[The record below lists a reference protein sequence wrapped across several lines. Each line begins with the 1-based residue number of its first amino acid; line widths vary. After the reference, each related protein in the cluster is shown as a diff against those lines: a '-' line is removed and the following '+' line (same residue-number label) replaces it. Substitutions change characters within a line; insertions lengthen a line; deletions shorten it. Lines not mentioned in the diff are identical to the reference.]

1 MKAKRLFFNHMTRRT
16 LLSNNTQHD
25 GVDEQSVVS
34 RVDALLK
41 DAIVHRASD
50 IHLEPTRDEL
60 RVRFRI
66 DGVLVDQKSFSA
78 VLSLPIIA
86 RLKILGNM
94 NSADRRIPQ
103 DGKFRVMH
111 EGIEVDIRVST
122 FPCLYGEKMVVRI
135 LDRTLQTINL
145 DNLGFEPTMLDAF
158 KRLMQRQSGFFLVT
172 GPTGSGKTTTLYG
185 ALSFLHS
192 SEKNIVT
199 LEDPVEYSLD
209 GITQAQINLAVGF
222 TFEKGMRSL
231 VRQDPDIIMVGEIR
245 DKITA
250 RIAIEAALTGHLV
263 LSTLHTTDAPSAI
276 MRLMDMGIEPFLI
289 NAALS
294 GILAQRL
301 VRKLCVDCRQTRAA
315 MPEEQRLLQSCGI
328 NNDVV
333 YEARGCAAC
342 DHLGYKGRV
351 GIFELLEI
359 SPQLRSLIIK
369 NPQFDEIYN
378 QALADGMI
386 TLASDG
392 AHKVKEGIISLAD
405 YARIV
410 V

>member
-1 MKAKRLFFNHMTRRT
+1 MI
-16 LLSNNTQHD
+16 
-25 GVDEQSVVS
+25 DEQSVVS
-34 RVDALLK
+34 RVDALLA
-41 DAIVHRASD
+41 DAIAHRASD

-60 RVRFRI
+60 RVRVRI
-66 DGVLVDQKSFSA
+66 DGVLIDQKSFSCE
-78 VLSLPIIA
+78 LSLAIIA

-94 NSADRRIPQ
+94 NSAERRLPQ
-103 DGKFRVMH
+103 DGKFYVMH
-111 EGIEVDIRVST
+111 QGNEVDVRVST
-122 FPCLYGEKMVVRI
+122 FPCLCGEKMVVRI
-135 LDRTLQTINL
+135 LDRVLQTINL
-145 DNLGFEPTMLDAF
+145 DNLGFEFTMLDVF

-172 GPTGSGKTTTLYG
+172 GPTGSGKTTTLYA

-192 SEKNIVT
+192 AEKNIVT
-199 LEDPVEYSLD
+199 LEDPVEYCLQ
-209 GITQAQINLAVGF
+209 GITQAQINLPAGF

-301 VRKLCVDCRQTRAA
+301 VRKLCVDCRQQRKAT
-315 MPEEQRLLQSCGI
+315 PEELSLLRSCGI
-328 NNDVV
+328 DDSDTV
-333 YEARGCAAC
+333 YEAHGCASC
-342 DHLGYKGRV
+342 DNLGYKGRV

-359 SPQLRSLIIK
+359 SPALRSLIIQ
-369 NPQFDEIYN
+369 NPQFDEIYK

-386 TLASDG
+386 PLKSDG
-392 AHKVKEGIISLAD
+392 AHKVKEGIISLAE
-405 YARIV
+405 YARVII
-410 V
+410 